1 VGDSKG
7 ALSGAQAGDVGRR
20 EVAEAT
26 QALAA
31 PPVGVRSVGR
41 RDLVAGS
48 ELELVRLARAEVVQT
63 HVQVGGQQ
71 PLVFYADG
79 RGAGRHRVG
88 ADGLVVVVR

>member
-1 VGDSKG
+1 MGDSKG

-48 ELELVRLARAEVVQT
+48 EA
-63 HVQVGGQQ
+63 
-71 PLVFYADG
+71 
-79 RGAGRHRVG
+79 
-88 ADGLVVVVR
+88 